1 MIFII
6 ILICIVLLFTIMITL
21 YLEKNKPNNIK
32 NDTDDVS
39 IIFDDDKDDD
49 IEII

>member
-6 ILICIVLLFTIMITL
+6 ILVCVVLLFTIMITL
-21 YLEKNKPNNIK
+21 YLEKNKPTEIK

-39 IIFDDDKDDD
+39 VIFDDDEKIDE
-49 IEII
+49 EII